1 MNIEL
6 YQYVIKL
13 LLEQISQLEKDVD
26 RANSK
31 YDLLLEEYIKLSD
44 EHVLD

>member
-6 YQYVIKL
+6 YQKVIAL
-13 LLEQISQLEKDVD
+13 LLKQIEDLEHDLD
-26 RANSK
+26 RANSR

-44 EHVLD
+44 NCLLN